1 MPRGTERNTTNP
13 AQPAPARAGAA
24 LSTIAAHRVPDLV
37 SPAGLLE
44 LYPAIKARTLRRWI
58 QQAAPNRVRVGGRKR
73 VLPGNGLG
81 PAIIRKGRV
90 TLIDPAKFR
99 GWLYE
104 GQLPE

>member
-1 MPRGTERNTTNP
+1 MPRGTERSTP
-13 AQPAPARAGAA
+13 DSRRAASA
-24 LSTIAAHRVPDLV
+24 CSVPELL

-58 QQAAPNRVRVGGRKR
+58 QQAAPKRARAGGRER